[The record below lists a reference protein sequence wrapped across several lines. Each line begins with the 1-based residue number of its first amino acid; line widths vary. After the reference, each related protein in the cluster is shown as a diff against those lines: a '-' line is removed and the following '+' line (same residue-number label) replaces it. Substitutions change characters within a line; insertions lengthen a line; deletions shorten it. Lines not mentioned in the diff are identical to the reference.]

1 MITKNALAVKHDE
14 ELAKLESELVAQ
26 AEPKEETQIEQEVE
40 TTTKE
45 EPAPSENKPTEE
57 VKPEAEKPASEPVE
71 EELSEDEEARLGDK
85 TRNQMSKLREK
96 ARKADELEKELEVL
110 RQKDSAR
117 KPLDDIE
124 QVYQTE
130 EPERPG
136 LPWDQQSITPIDV
149 KKLAREEVIRE
160 KKLTQIS
167 VDADYLEG
175 NVPELNP
182 ESSDYNSKL
191 AQDVYSTFRLRFL
204 SDDTTRLKDVA
215 QEKLDLIKDVEA
227 KFKKRSEE
235 VKTIEK
241 QAAEQALP
249 ISVTPPQPKT
259 SMIDN
264 IKKATSWKE
273 LEALE
278 KSIGK
283 SR

>member
-45 EPAPSENKPTEE
+45 EPAPSENKPAEE